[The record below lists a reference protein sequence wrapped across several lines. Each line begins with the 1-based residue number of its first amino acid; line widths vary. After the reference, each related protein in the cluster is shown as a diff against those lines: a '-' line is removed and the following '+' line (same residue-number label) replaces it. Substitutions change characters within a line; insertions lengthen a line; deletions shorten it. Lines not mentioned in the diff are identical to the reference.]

1 MRPLSSFWSALE
13 RPVSWLQSSCFVSG
27 SSIFVT
33 RRTKRCIYAVS
44 DATLLLPLLIHLL
57 LPLLPPHRRRIRKPE
72 RLCRLLGSGCSYTCL
87 VWLGSLIVGF
97 PRRVFRDWHPVTMP
111 YWRFRRFF
119 SFCLPWCTRRVWS
132 AILVSYI
139 IHSSSWMYFT
149 ERDVA
154 GYPVVNSQPIS
165 IFCLSRCHEVH

>member
-44 DATLLLPLLIHLL
+44 DATLLLPLLIPLL

-97 PRRVFRDWHPVTMP
+97 PRRVFGIDIRLLCLIGGFDG
-111 YWRFRRFF
+111 FF
-119 SFCLPWCTRRVWS
+119 LSVYPDAPGGFGLLFWSPTSFTVAVECTLQRG
-132 AILVSYI
+132 
-139 IHSSSWMYFT
+139 T
-149 ERDVA
+149 
-154 GYPVVNSQPIS
+154 
-165 IFCLSRCHEVH
+165 